1 MPSTRPQQKG
11 RPIMTK
17 TNDNPSLE
25 SRIEAI
31 EQRLANL
38 ADMQLLIREYILALQ
53 QNRDKMHNEQASQ
66 AVSESLAWQEISD
79 SPAV

>member
-1 MPSTRPQQKG
+1 
-11 RPIMTK
+11 MTK
-17 TNDNPSLE
+17 TNDNPSNAPLGVRLE